1 MTNKNQVAVQKQRQ
15 IDVVDE
21 VAKRVRTFEAR
32 GELTFPD
39 NYIPENALKS
49 AYLVLQETTDRNKK
63 PVLQTCSNASIAN
76 ALLSMVVQGL
86 NPDKQQCYFIAYGN
100 KLQLQ
105 RSYFGSMHVAK
116 TVDPNIEDIYA
127 AAVYEDDDF
136 EYEIKHGKERVIKHT
151 QKLANKDKDKII
163 GAYATILYK
172 DGKELSTVMTMDQ
185 IKQAWSKSSM
195 KPVDDKGNIKP
206 FSTHG
211 QFTEEMAKKT
221 VINRACKYVINSSS
235 DQNIVA
241 KFAKE
246 LDSEIAEAEMQMEI
260 EENANQEYLDFDNE
274 DVIEMEVEEV
284 EEQEVVEEVEP
295 EQITID
301 EGPGY

>member
-1 MTNKNQVAVQKQRQ
+1 MTNKNQVAVQNQRQ

-21 VAKRVRTFEAR
+21 VAKRVRTFESR
-32 GELTFPD
+32 GELTFPE

-76 ALLSMVVQGL
+76 SLLSMVVQGL
-86 NPDKQQCYFIAYGN
+86 NPDKNQCYFIAYGN

-246 LDSEIAEAEMQMEI
+246 LDSDIAEAEMQMEI
-260 EENANQEYLDFDNE
+260 GENANQEYLDFDDE

-284 EEQEVVEEVEP
+284 EEQEVVGEVEP